1 MNMIFCKIKFNIS
14 EKLRFIISGILNNGI
29 GFSLYLLS
37 VEFGMHPKL
46 SMGIL
51 YWGSV
56 FASFFINRNYVF
68 ADKGNPVISFFRYFA
83 VYLIG
88 YLVSFL
94 FMTIFFDWYGL
105 NHVYSILIV
114 TGLMVLYFYFLQ
126 KYFVFRPK

>member
-1 MNMIFCKIKFNIS
+1 MNMIFCNIKFNAS
-14 EKLRFIISGILNNGI
+14 EKIRFIISGVLSNSI
-29 GFSLYLLS
+29 GFFLYLLS

-51 YWGSV
+51 YWVSV
-56 FASFFINRNYVF
+56 FSSFFINRNYVF
-68 ADKGNPVISFFRYFA
+68 VDKGNPLISLFRYFS

-105 NHVYSILIV
+105 NHVYSLLIV
-114 TGLMVLYFYFLQ
+114 TGLMVLFFYFLQ
-126 KYFVFRPK
+126 KYFVFGSK